1 MILVLNSMQRFLQC
15 TALLFLFFFS
25 NNCLFQCCPQ
35 FAVHYF
41 TDRVC
46 HIHFTRHFSAAIH
59 SHFGLTRIE
68 GKTYFWSIFFFPSF
82 YFSFPRFPALFFP
95 LRSHFASGGTTRLQI
110 SGGNSDRYYSVSSF
124 SQKHMRG
131 ERAHVAPNKHLSS
144 LCLRPT
150 LKWDRDV
157 VCKWTTSQN

>member
-1 MILVLNSMQRFLQC
+1 MQRFLQR

-68 GKTYFWSIFFFPSF
+68 GKTYFWSIFFSIILFQFPEV
-82 YFSFPRFPALFFP
+82 PCAFFP
-95 LRSHFASGGTTRLQI
+95 TAQ
-110 SGGNSDRYYSVSSF
+110 SF
-124 SQKHMRG
+124 CQRRH
-131 ERAHVAPNKHLSS
+131 HTAPNFGGKFRQILLS
-144 LCLRPT
+144 
-150 LKWDRDV
+150 V
-157 VCKWTTSQN
+157 VVLPETHAWRACTCCS